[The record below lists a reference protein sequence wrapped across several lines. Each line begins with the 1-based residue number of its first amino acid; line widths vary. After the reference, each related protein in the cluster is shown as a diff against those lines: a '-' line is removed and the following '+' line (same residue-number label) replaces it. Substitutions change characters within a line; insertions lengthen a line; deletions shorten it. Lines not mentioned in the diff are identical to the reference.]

1 MPFIV
6 AICHQYALI
15 IKEIVSL
22 CKNIWAFCLQ
32 FNIKVV
38 PLQTKLRKSIKNDQT
53 Y

>member
-6 AICHQYALI
+6 AICHQYVLI

-38 PLQTKLRKSIKNDQT
+38 PLQTK
-53 Y
+53 